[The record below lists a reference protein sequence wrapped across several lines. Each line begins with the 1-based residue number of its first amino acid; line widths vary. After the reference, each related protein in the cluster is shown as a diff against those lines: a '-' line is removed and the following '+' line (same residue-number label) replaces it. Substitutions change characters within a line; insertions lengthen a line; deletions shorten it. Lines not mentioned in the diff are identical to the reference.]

1 MAFTF
6 DPTTDLGKLRFLIGD
21 MVDSGH
27 VFEDATLNAA
37 LVMTSN
43 DIYMAAAN
51 CLYSLSASK
60 ALLAK
65 RKSAGGYSEDL
76 TAIAKECRET
86 AQKYEEKSKSIPAE
100 AQAESFYTDFNY
112 NEILRGKSLRNETT

>member
-6 DPTTDLGKLRFLIGD
+6 DPTTNLGKVRFLIGD
-21 MVDSGH
+21 MTDSGH
-27 VFEDATLNAA
+27 VFEDATINAA
-37 LVMTSN
+37 ISFTSS
-43 DIYMAAAN
+43 DLYAAAAL

-65 RKSAGGYSEDL
+65 RKAAGKYSEDL

-86 AQKYEEKSKSIPAE
+86 AKAYEEKSRSIPSE
-100 AQAESFYTDFNY
+100 AQAEQFLTDFNY
-112 NEILRGKSLRNETT
+112 NQILQNKALRDESD